1 MVEFV
6 DILTGVNLSYHLDK
20 KLKERWDKLKGG
32 KLASINEDR
41 VYLVDGRERTGK
53 SSFVFQQAKYI
64 DPTFNVDRICFR
76 PEDFLNQIRTVPKG
90 SVVVFDEAFR
100 GLSSKSTR
108 SKTNKAIV
116 EAMMEVGQRNLI
128 IFIVLPT
135 IFLLEIYAAVFRSEC
150 LFHIYKLKSGSS
162 DGVKHRAFKIYN
174 YQKKKQLYLRGKTKY
189 FSYSKPYISK
199 AKGRFFLKRYT
210 HPLYALPYETFEMDA
225 YLKKKEQAFRES
237 EKKEDDEENKY
248 LVQRN
253 LILNGLYKDFIKS
266 HKKLEAWLE
275 SHGVRLDATV
285 IGKTLIKIRKN
296 AENDAQRK
304 Q

>member
-210 HPLYALPYETFEMDA
+210 HPLYALPYETFEMDL

-237 EKKEDDEENKY
+237 EKKEETEEDKY
-248 LVQRN
+248 RIKYEQA
-253 LILNGLYKDFIKS
+253 ITFIKKAFNKS
-266 HKKLEAWLE
+266 ERKTSEWLALGGLEVAPTQVGE
-275 SHGVRLDATV
+275 IT
-285 IGKTLIKIRKN
+285 RKHPEI
-296 AENDAQRK
+296 APAPYT
-304 Q
+304 

>member
-6 DILTGVNLSYHLDK
+6 DVLTGVTLSYHLDK
-20 KLKERWDKLKGG
+20 KLKDRWDKLKGG

-135 IFLLEIYAAVFRSEC
+135 IFLLEIYAAVFGSEC

-237 EKKEDDEENKY
+237 EKKEDEGESNREKEIILITKGIYKEYINSLRKLSEAYRRWGVTKSKDNIRLMLGK
-248 LVQRN
+248 LV
-253 LILNGLYKDFIKS
+253 
-266 HKKLEAWLE
+266 E
-275 SHGVRLDATV
+275 SPNSV
-285 IGKTLIKIRKN
+285 
-296 AENDAQRK
+296 
-304 Q
+304 

>member
-6 DILTGVNLSYHLDK
+6 DVLTGVTLSYHLDK
-20 KLKERWDKLKGG
+20 KLKDRWDKLKGG

-237 EKKEDDEENKY
+237 EKKEDSEEDKY
-248 LVQRN
+248 K
-253 LILNGLYKDFIKS
+253 IKWYKTIIAFRKELKLSEAKTSERLKPYDVEVSVAEVGRITRQHS
-266 HKKLEAWLE
+266 KKPL
-275 SHGVRLDATV
+275 
-285 IGKTLIKIRKN
+285 TLIP
-296 AENDAQRK
+296 
-304 Q
+304 